1 MELVR
6 NVTPAAIELR
16 AVLRKTLVAGEKL
29 KTEVGDEELSEVCP
43 GGKEWLVRLSLAV
56 QEVDA

>member
-29 KTEVGDEELSEVCP
+29 KTEVGEEELSEVCP
-43 GGKEWLVRLSLAV
+43 DGKEWLVRLSLAV